1 MVTTPTTLHLKLRA
15 GPRAPV
21 GTRVFRPL
29 DSRRRRARRD
39 GHHGS
44 AASPRRTP
52 SVTATRA
59 FAADSGRPRPRDT
72 RCPRRTD
79 RSGRAATRGTVLVS
93 LRRRSSRRTFP
104 TLFVVVRGVRPRQK
118 HHHLYQPK
126 PYIPSGASGP
136 GRRRSRAARE
146 RRRSPSSR
154 FVPEARPR
162 GPGAAS
168 GSRTRG
174 GGP

>member
-1 MVTTPTTLHLKLRA
+1 MPTPTSLHLKLRA

-21 GTRVFRPL
+21 DTRVSRLL
-29 DSRRRRARRD
+29 DSRRRRARR
-39 GHHGS
+39 GGRRGS
-44 AASPRRTP
+44 AASRRRIL
-52 SVTATRA
+52 SVWGMRA
-59 FAADSGRPRPRDT
+59 SSVSIDHLHRLSTHYQRHIYRK
-72 RCPRRTD
+72 
-79 RSGRAATRGTVLVS
+79 GRAATRGTGLLS

-118 HHHLYQPK
+118 HHHLYQPR
-126 PYIPSGASGP
+126 PDSPSGASGS
-136 GRRRSRAARE
+136 GRRRSRAARA

-168 GSRTRG
+168 GSRSRG